1 LKLAYI
7 IGTYPALTTTFI
19 DREIRILRCWG
30 VEIQVVSI
38 RQPEGVLPAEQQELQ
53 QGVFYLLPVAPG
65 AVLRSHLFFVW
76 HQPGRY
82 FGTLFYL
89 LSRPHRGWPQRA
101 MTLLHFGEGVYA
113 AYLLRDQG
121 CEHLHAHFVDRAA
134 TVALVAA
141 RLLSLT
147 YSVTAHARDIYV
159 DPVILTEKLTQAAF
173 ATTCTAYNQRHLST
187 LLNDETAS
195 KVRCIYHG
203 LNLSG
208 YAPREGAKEKPPL
221 LLAVGQLKEKKGF
234 SHLVSACRL
243 LKEWGYTFQCEI
255 IGEGSLRPALER
267 QIRELGLESIVFLR
281 GALPHQQVIEKY
293 RQATMFVL
301 PAVLSADGDRDGIPN
316 VILEALAME
325 LPVVSTRHSGIPE
338 VIQDGVNGLLVP
350 PEDIPALANALAHLL
365 DHPEEAARL
374 GQEGRRTVAENFDVE
389 QNVRKLLKE
398 FERVVTKP

>member
-1 LKLAYI
+1 LKLGYI

-19 DREIRILRCWG
+19 DREIRILRRWG

-38 RQPEGVLPAEQQELQ
+38 RRPEEVLSAEQQELQ
-53 QGVFYLLPVAPG
+53 QGVLYLLPVAPLALLRAHFFFAWRHPG
-65 AVLRSHLFFVW
+65 A
-76 HQPGRY
+76 Y

-89 LSRPHRGWPQRA
+89 LSRPHRGGRQRA
-101 MTLLHFGEGVYA
+101 LTLLHFGEGVYA

-141 RLLSLT
+141 RLLNLT

-159 DPVILTEKLTQAAF
+159 DPVILTEKLAQAAF
-173 ATTCTAYNQRHLST
+173 AATCTAYNQNHLSG
-187 LLNDETAS
+187 LLTNGAAS
-195 KVRCIYHG
+195 KIRCIYHG
-203 LNLSG
+203 LNLSEYPPAG
-208 YAPREGAKEKPPL
+208 RSKEQPPL
-221 LLAVGQLKEKKGF
+221 VLAVGQLKEKKGF
-234 SHLVSACRL
+234 AYLLGACRL

-255 IGEGSLRPALER
+255 IGEGPLRQVLER
-267 QIRELGLESIVFLR
+267 QICELGLEEIVSLC
-281 GALPHQQVIEKY
+281 GALPHQQVIQKY
-293 RQATMFVL
+293 RQAAIFVL

-338 VIQDGVNGLLVP
+338 VIRDGENGLLVP
-350 PEDIPALANALAHLL
+350 PADAPALATAIAHLL

-374 GQEGRRTVAENFDVE
+374 GQEGRRTIAENFDVE
-389 QNVRKLLKE
+389 HNVRELLKE
-398 FERVVTKP
+398 FERVVAKP